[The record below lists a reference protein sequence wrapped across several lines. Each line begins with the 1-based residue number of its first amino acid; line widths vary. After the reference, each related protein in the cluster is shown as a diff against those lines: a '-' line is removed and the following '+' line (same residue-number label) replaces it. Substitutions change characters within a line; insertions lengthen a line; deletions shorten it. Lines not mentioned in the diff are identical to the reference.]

1 MVLTAPT
8 GTTAGTDETA
18 FLIDER
24 LMSADRALLPLGF
37 RAVNNIFFQRTL
49 HAVLPRIDAFVFQLK
64 RTNELHH
71 VVYWHAVA

>member
-49 HAVLPRIDAFVFQLK
+49 HTVLPRIDAFVFKLK
-64 RTNELHH
+64 LTNELHH
-71 VVYWHAVA
+71 VVYRHAVA